1 MFCTYPTNLQAKR
14 AVKDIFN
21 SGSNTGRKVTPEEAS
36 NMLRE
41 SFQDDESAWLWFLL
55 QIRSQFQILAR
66 EQRELAGS
74 LAEDEDD
81 VAAREEENLLLQAG
95 HAVAQD

>member
-1 MFCTYPTNLQAKR
+1 
-14 AVKDIFN
+14 
-21 SGSNTGRKVTPEEAS
+21 
-36 NMLRE
+36 MLRE
-41 SFQDDESAWLWFLL
+41 RFQDDESAWLRPSQVTLFFFSQRVSGLNFILDVYFSKTQFYFFLL

-74 LAEDEDD
+74 LAEDGDD

-95 HAVAQD
+95 RAVAQD

>member
-1 MFCTYPTNLQAKR
+1 MDMFCTGPTNLQAKR

-41 SFQDDESAWLWFLL
+41 GFQDDESAWL
-55 QIRSQFQILAR
+55 RPSQVTLFIFS
-66 EQRELAGS
+66 QRDS
-74 LAEDEDD
+74 
-81 VAAREEENLLLQAG
+81 R
-95 HAVAQD
+95 

>member
-1 MFCTYPTNLQAKR
+1 MDNHIPCSVYLSKTQLCF
-14 AVKDIFN
+14 
-21 SGSNTGRKVTPEEAS
+21 
-36 NMLRE
+36 
-41 SFQDDESAWLWFLL
+41 FLL

-95 HAVAQD
+95 RAVAQD

>member
-1 MFCTYPTNLQAKR
+1 
-14 AVKDIFN
+14 
-21 SGSNTGRKVTPEEAS
+21 
-36 NMLRE
+36 MLRE

-95 HAVAQD
+95 RAVAQD